1 MKKQNKK
8 SAFTLIEILLIL
20 AIFILIISII
30 LVNFSTIK
38 YSAQKSAV
46 ISEIRSAL
54 PIFETCFL
62 DDSDILCVTNA
73 LGCDGSSGAKPLS
86 NTSICFD
93 SEKWPDVE
101 KNNYAYAGFVAY
113 DKKKG
118 KYAFGV
124 FRDKDMDG
132 ISDDGN
138 IICCS
143 DIGCSE
149 QYRGVADGTTC
160 ATRAGL

>member
-8 SAFTLIEILLIL
+8 PAFTIIEILLIL
-20 AIFILIISII
+20 AILILIISII
-30 LVNFSTIK
+30 LVNFSIIK
-38 YSAQKSAV
+38 HNAQKNAV
-46 ISEIRSAL
+46 ITELRSAL

-62 DDSDILCVTNA
+62 DDLDIICVTNA
-73 LGCDGSSGAKPLS
+73 LGCDGSSDAKPLS

-101 KNNYAYAGFVAY
+101 KNSYSYAGFVSQ
-113 DKKKG
+113 DKNLG
-118 KYAFGV
+118 KYAFGI
-124 FRDKDMDG
+124 FRDKNMDG

-149 QYRGVADGTTC
+149 QYGGIADGSTC
-160 ATRAGL
+160 VTRAGL